1 MLFEYLTSWL
11 QARLGVSD
19 RGASLVEYVLLLSLI
34 ALVCLAALSYFGGSN
49 QQGINRS
56 SNSIVNAG

>member
-1 MLFEYLTSWL
+1 M
-11 QARLGVSD
+11 
-19 RGASLVEYVLLLSLI
+19 EYVLLLSLI
-34 ALVCLAALSYFGGSN
+34 ALVCLAALSYFGGNN